1 MKKNIFLVICVIAFL
16 FSCSDMTAEDDP
28 GNGRGKGGRDSK
40 GDDDEREDPAKN
52 KCKGKGYTIYTYGDC
67 PEGKKIVSSMSS
79 THSSVSSSATPVDI
93 LFILDTSL
101 SMWYY
106 LNGGFQKRFKKFIPT
121 ISKLKWR
128 MFFTNAGYT
137 SGGFW
142 SFFSSSRNGAAM
154 PLESE
159 WRVLDRYYLDKS
171 VKHYGDVFRYTMTRD
186 PDRNT
191 YDERNQNNEC
201 SYPPYCS
208 GTEQPLR
215 ALLHSFSANKHLT
228 RKEAAF
234 VAVIISN
241 TDENPE
247 RGESPVTAKKIRNE
261 FEKVYGSD
269 KRLIVMNLVVLP
281 GDEECKRYNNRI
293 QQILEETNYAKQI
306 AKIPASKSIE
316 GGNYSIC
323 LQDYSLVAE
332 GLVHLAKQ

>member
-1 MKKNIFLVICVIAFL
+1 MKKNIFLVICVITVL

-28 GNGRGKGGRDSK
+28 GDGRGRGSRDSK
-40 GDDDEREDPAKN
+40 GDDDGKEDSAKN
-52 KCKGKGYTIYTYGDC
+52 ECKGKGYTIYTYGDC
-67 PEGKKIVSSMSS
+67 PEGKVSSDSSSQPPVLSS
-79 THSSVSSSATPVDI
+79 TTPVDI
-93 LFILDTSL
+93 LFVLDTSL

-121 ISKLKWR
+121 INKLKWR
-128 MFFTNAGYT
+128 MSFTNAGYI
-137 SGGFW
+137 SDGFW
-142 SFFSSSRNGAAM
+142 SFFSASRNGAAM

-171 VKHYGDVFRYTMTRD
+171 VKDYGDVFRYTITTD
-186 PDRNT
+186 PDRSI

-247 RGESPVTAKKIRNE
+247 KGKSPVTAQKIRSE

-281 GDEECKRYNNRI
+281 GDEKCKLDNDKK
-293 QQILEETNYAKQI
+293 QQLFEETNYAKQI
-306 AKIPASKSIE
+306 AEIPASKAIE

-323 LQDYSLVAE
+323 LKDYSVVAE
-332 GLVHLAKQ
+332 GIVHLAKQ